1 MPSRKI
7 TLLLAAAVIAL
18 ATVFA
23 VQGMMSPEKAAPEKR
38 ADVASTEVI
47 VAARDLPTGTI
58 LKESDLK
65 WAPWVASADT
75 SFMLVKGR
83 VKLSDFT
90 GAVVRDGFRSGDPI
104 TASRIAH
111 AKDQGFLAAVLTPG
125 MRAMSVSLSP
135 NAQVAGFIFPGDR
148 VDVILTH
155 SFSRKDVPGW
165 TDRRISET
173 ILQNIR
179 VLALDQ
185 RSDNQSNDPKVAQ
198 LATLEV
204 GKKDAEKLAMAIDM
218 ADGKSGGKAALM
230 LALRSLAVD
239 EPAPSGIQLPT
250 GDAAAPTWDSDVSR
264 SYPSV
269 NGDDGL
275 IYRVQVMRGKTTTEN
290 TFERQ
295 R

>member
-1 MPSRKI
+1 MPSRKV
-7 TLLLAAAVIAL
+7 TLLLAAAAIAL
-18 ATVFA
+18 GTVFA
-23 VQGMMSPEKAAPEKR
+23 VQNLMNPDKAIEKQAS
-38 ADVASTEVI
+38 VASTEVA
-47 VAARDLPTGTI
+47 VAARDLPTGTV

-65 WAPWVASADT
+65 WAPWIASADT
-75 SFMLVKGR
+75 SFMLVKGK
-83 VKLSDFT
+83 VKLSDFV
-90 GAVVRDGFRSGDPI
+90 GAVVRDGFRAGDPL

-111 AKDQGFLAAVLTPG
+111 SHDQGFLAAVLTPG
-125 MRAMSVSLSP
+125 MRAMSISLTP

-155 SFSRKDVPGW
+155 GFSRKDIP
-165 TDRRISET
+165 DLMERRISET

-218 ADGKSGGKAALM
+218 SSGQSGGGKATLM

-239 EPAPSGIQLPT
+239 
-250 GDAAAPTWDSDVSR
+250 DAAQTSGKVADDAQQTPTWDSDVSR
-264 SYPSV
+264 SFPAV

-275 IYRVQVMRGKTTTEN
+275 VHRVQVMRGKTTTEN
-290 TFERQ
+290 TFERS

>member
-1 MPSRKI
+1 MPSRKV
-7 TLLLAAAVIAL
+7 TLLLAAGVIAL
-18 ATVFA
+18 GTVFA
-23 VQGMMSPEKAAPEKR
+23 LQSLMNPEATPEKKAA
-38 ADVASTEVI
+38 VQSTEVI
-47 VAARDLPTGTI
+47 VAARDLPTGTV

-65 WAPWVASADT
+65 WAPWVATADT
-75 SFMLVKGR
+75 SFLLVKGKATIPSF
-83 VKLSDFT
+83 V
-90 GAVVRDGFRSGDPI
+90 GAVVRDGFRANDPI

-111 AKDQGFLAAVLTPG
+111 SRDQGFLAAVLTPG
-125 MRAMSVSLSP
+125 MRAMSISLSP

-155 SFSRKDVPGW
+155 SFSRKDIPAM
-165 TDRRISET
+165 TERRISET

-204 GKKDAEKLAMAIDM
+204 SKKDAEKLAMAIDM
-218 ADGKSGGKAALM
+218 ADTKGGGKASLM
-230 LALRSLAVD
+230 LALRSLAVEETTEGGVKITEED
-239 EPAPSGIQLPT
+239 KQT
-250 GDAAAPTWDSDVSR
+250 PTWDSDVSR

-275 IYRVQVMRGKTTTEN
+275 IHRVQVMRGKTTTEN